1 MAYSVILHLPN
12 EEPILAEM
20 EALPKPDDTNI
31 IVNNLR
37 KRDGGRVAY
46 LDAEAEKIVFP
57 WHRVSFI
64 EILPN
69 DAEREKLVKFFRE

>member
-1 MAYSVILHLPN
+1 VAYSVILHLPN

-20 EALPKPDDTNI
+20 DELPKASDTSI
-31 IVNNLR
+31 SVNNLR

-46 LDAEAEKIVFP
+46 IDAEAEKIIFA
-57 WHRVSFI
+57 WHRIAFI
-64 EILPN
+64 EILPS